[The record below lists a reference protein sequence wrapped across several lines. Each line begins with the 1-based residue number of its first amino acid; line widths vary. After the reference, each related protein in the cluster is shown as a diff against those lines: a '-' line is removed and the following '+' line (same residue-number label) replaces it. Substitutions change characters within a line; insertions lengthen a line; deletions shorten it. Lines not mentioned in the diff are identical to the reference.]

1 MFKFNLIF
9 KNKTIMNANF
19 LNTTESILLEI
30 NRLISIGKNELKLQ
44 GYKLYP
50 KTIVELE
57 KMGYRICYDTIF
69 F

>member
-1 MFKFNLIF
+1 
-9 KNKTIMNANF
+9 MNANF